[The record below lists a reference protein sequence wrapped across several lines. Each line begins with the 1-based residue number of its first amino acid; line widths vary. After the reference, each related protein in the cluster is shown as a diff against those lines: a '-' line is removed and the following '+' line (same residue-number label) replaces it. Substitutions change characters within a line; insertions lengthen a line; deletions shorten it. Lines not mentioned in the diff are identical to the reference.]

1 MMVTRP
7 NKIRGAALLL
17 AALSLLVVAVS
28 AYMRLDGA
36 GLGCADWPACYGQ
49 LLAREPRAPQYS
61 VVRLMHRITAS
72 SALVLAC
79 FLVWICLRPQPVR
92 PAAGYAT
99 LLLLLMLALSALGIW
114 SSDPRLPLVGFTNIV
129 GGFALLGLSWR
140 VVLATGVAPPRD
152 TWKPRGFLL
161 LLGVAA
167 LVATVLLG
175 AWIGAS
181 YAAVACPS
189 VPHCGGIWLPPDEGW
204 AVLDPFARL
213 AEAALPGDAG
223 GVTLNLLHRYSAAG
237 TVLLLGAAGVRAL
250 ARDATRGAA
259 RVVLFLLV
267 VELGLGG
274 LTVASGFGLWL
285 AVAHCVCAAALLASA
300 VTLLRRQTPP

>member
-1 MMVTRP
+1 MMVNHGARP
-7 NKIRGAALLL
+7 KKIRRAALLL

-49 LLAREPRAPQYS
+49 LLAREPGAPQFS
-61 VVRLMHRITAS
+61 IVRLMHRITAS

-114 SSDPRLPLVGFTNIV
+114 SSDPRLPLVGFMNIV

-140 VVLATGVAPPRD
+140 VVLATGVAPSRE

-204 AVLDPFARL
+204 AALDTPFVRL
-213 AEAALPGDAG
+213 VKAALPGDAG

-237 TVLLLGAAGVRAL
+237 AVLLLGAGGVRAL
-250 ARDATRGAA
+250 ARDTTRGAA
-259 RVVLFLLV
+259 RVVLLLLV

-274 LTVASGFGLWL
+274 LTVASGFGLGL
-285 AVAHCVCAAALLASA
+285 AVAHCVGAAALLASV
-300 VTLLRRQTPP
+300 VTLLRR